1 MFKLFIFSEAQYK
14 LKTQTLLL
22 VGMIVSSF
30 AVLISLFN
38 LIMCSQN
45 EFDPIVL
52 EQELILRRMKHE

>member
-22 VGMIVSSF
+22 VGMCVSSM

-38 LIMCSQN
+38 MIMCAQN

-52 EQELILRRMKHE
+52 E